1 MGCVSDF
8 RYTAFLH
15 TLEAFNTAKK
25 ALKEDFK
32 MPLKDW
38 FRVLNIP
45 QECLSK
51 KSPRTGDM
59 FSAWRILSV
68 FNYKIDPMDL
78 VKCDLVDPH
87 LIECDHGLSER
98 LKVDALYEYY
108 VDSQQNELT
117 EIRREAA
124 MELPRYCHQHLTFFV
139 NFAQG
144 KNNLQSST
152 FSQMAL
158 WCKPLF
164 ECTSCIFSK

>member
-1 MGCVSDF
+1 
-8 RYTAFLH
+8 
-15 TLEAFNTAKK
+15 
-25 ALKEDFK
+25 

-124 MELPRYCHQHLTFFV
+124 MELPRYCHQHRTFFCQFYSLKITSSRIIQ
-139 NFAQG
+139 NFFQNGFMVQASFRVSHKLYFQEI
-144 KNNLQSST
+144 KSR
-152 FSQMAL
+152 FSVLSAYT
-158 WCKPLF
+158 KF
-164 ECTSCIFSK
+164 YKDTRSKGTQINH

>member
-1 MGCVSDF
+1 MRPENADLRLTEKGRSVGCVRDS

-15 TLEAFNTAKK
+15 TLEAFNTAKR

-78 VKCDLVDPH
+78 VKSGLVDPQ

-124 MELPRYCHQHLTFFV
+124 MELPRYCHQH
-139 NFAQG
+139 
-144 KNNLQSST
+144 
-152 FSQMAL
+152 
-158 WCKPLF
+158 
-164 ECTSCIFSK
+164 